1 VSDTAPDTR
10 IILVSGKGGVGKTT
24 VAAATAV
31 DLAARGRRTLVMS
44 FDVAHSLRDALGLG
58 GFLQG
63 QAHGAVTPVADNL
76 DMLEV
81 DVSKEIEAEWGPI
94 YRHFSMLMSHGGL
107 TEVLSSELAMLPGM
121 EDVSALLA
129 VDRHARSGEYDAL
142 VLDCPPTASTLRF
155 IGMASGLK
163 WYANHRLGR
172 ERRMVRMM
180 RPLASL
186 FHGEAYYLPA
196 DEFFA
201 AYEGIV
207 ARLDS
212 VEAMLRSPEVTSLRL
227 VCTPEKVVARE
238 TQRAFMYFCMYGVLV
253 DQILVNRVFPQE
265 DPYFHNFAL
274 SQQAMI
280 GDMHDWF
287 AGVPLTPVPMLEE
300 EVAGREALASFGAR
314 LSNGRDP
321 AAFYRQESPITVT
334 EEADGWRFAIK
345 MPFVGK
351 SDIQMSRQAEE
362 LMLRVGTFKRHISI
376 PSAMMKATK
385 TRAAM
390 EGDTLVVRLSES

>member
-1 VSDTAPDTR
+1 MSDTAPNTR

-24 VAAATAV
+24 AAAATAI

-44 FDVAHSLRDALGLG
+44 FDVAHSLRDSLGLG

-63 QAHGAVTPVADNL
+63 AAHGAVSPVTDNL
-76 DMLEV
+76 DMLEI

-107 TEVLSSELAMLPGM
+107 TDVLSSELAMLPGM

-163 WYANHRLGR
+163 WYANHRLAR

-201 AYEGIV
+201 AYEGIT
-207 ARLDS
+207 ARLDA
-212 VEAMLRSPEVTSLRL
+212 VEAMLRNPEVTSLRL

-253 DQILVNRVFPQE
+253 DQILVNRVFPEE
-265 DPYFHNFAL
+265 DPYFRQFAL

-280 GDMHDWF
+280 ADMRDWF
-287 AGVPLTPVPMLEE
+287 AGVPLTAVPMLEE
-300 EVAGREALASFGAR
+300 EVVGPEPLARFGAR
-314 LSNGRDP
+314 LSEGRDP
-321 AAFYRQESPITVT
+321 GAFYRQDSPITVT

-351 SDIQMSRQAEE
+351 SDIQMSRQGEE

-376 PSAMMKATK
+376 PSAMMKATR
-385 TRAAM
+385 TQAAM
-390 EGDTLVVRLSES
+390 EGDTLVVRLSEG